1 MKISALTAQASNIN
15 RVNVFIDNKY
25 RFSLDIFQ
33 VTELGLKVGDEVDG
47 ERLKELEQASAFG
60 KLYARALEYTMLR
73 PHSAREMR
81 DYLWRKTQATK
92 YRSKR
97 TGEIKQRDGVAKD
110 VADQVFARL
119 SAKGYIDDERFTRYW
134 VENRNQVKGMSLRKL
149 TAELR
154 AKGVDQALIATVI
167 GASERNDLDEIR
179 KIIVKKGPR
188 YSDKQKLIAYLA
200 RQGFSYDDIK
210 TAIEEDAQ

>member
-33 VTELGLKVGDEVDG
+33 VTELGLKVGDEIDG

-73 PHSAREMR
+73 PHSAHEMR

>member
-33 VTELGLKVGDEVDG
+33 VTELGLKVGDEIDG

-92 YRSKR
+92 YRSKG